1 MSSSAPQLIITFF
14 LLVIIVPPL
23 IAFFKVS
30 VEGKLGR
37 GAILSDEVMKKFREV
52 FAEPT
57 ERYIASIGNGYIINF
72 LSGGSLASGFSVISN
87 KRVYFKGK
95 CYYKEAGKLKK
106 SFEERMVDLKDV
118 TGTGYTRVNPTSL
131 LITSLS
137 SLVLTIILIGVLS
150 SLGSSDQATVMNILT
165 IVLIASVLSF
175 SITLTA
181 YILKRK
187 NLFEISFAGGM
198 IAFNINLYDKAE
210 IDDFQK
216 QLRRAKDHV
225 VELAP
230 SQVAAAAAPQAPT
243 ETISKLGIADEIK
256 KYSELLQQKLI
267 TQEEFDEAKKNLL
280 SNGNK

>member
-14 LLVIIVPPL
+14 LIVIIVPPL

-30 VEGKLGR
+30 AEGKLGR
-37 GAILSDEVMKKFREV
+37 GAIISEDVLKKFREL
-52 FAEPT
+52 FAELT

-118 TGTGYTRVNPTSL
+118 TGTGYTRVNPISL

-137 SLVLTIILIGVLS
+137 SLVLSIILFGVLS

-165 IVLIASVLSF
+165 FVLIASILSF

-225 VELAP
+225 VESAS
-230 SQVAAAAAPQAPT
+230 SQVAAAAPQAPA
-243 ETISKLGIADEIK
+243 ETNSKLGIADEIK